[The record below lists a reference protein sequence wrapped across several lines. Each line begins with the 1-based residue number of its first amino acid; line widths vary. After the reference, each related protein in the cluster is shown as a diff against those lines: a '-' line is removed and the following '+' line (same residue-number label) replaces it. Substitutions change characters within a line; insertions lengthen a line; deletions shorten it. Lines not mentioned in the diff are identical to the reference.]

1 MRNTDPQYWED
12 VHNIRPEVAEEL
24 AYIAG
29 DYANMDDSEVFATYI
44 NENLT

>member
-1 MRNTDPQYWED
+1 MGNTEPQYWVD
-12 VHNIRPEVAEEL
+12 VHNIRPEAAEEL

-29 DYANMDDSEVFATYI
+29 DYANMNDSEVFATYI

>member
-1 MRNTDPQYWED
+1 MRNTEPQYWVD
-12 VHNIRPEVAEEL
+12 VHNIRHGAAEEL

-29 DYANMDDSEVFATYI
+29 DYANMNDSEVFATYI